1 MRTLVALLA
10 TSLALAQAP
19 APTPTAAP
27 TAASAA
33 SGLEA
38 SSPQQIFAIA
48 VAGAE
53 GMVVGAAEAMPE
65 DRFGFVPAGGDF
77 KGVRTF
83 AELVKH
89 VASANY
95 MAAERISGLKPPLD
109 VAQTLPTLKS
119 KAELVQLLKD
129 SFAFARKAVAGVK
142 DEGLYEQVP
151 SPFGPGTVPR
161 MLLFFIPV
169 AHSVDHYGQMV
180 IYLRHNGI
188 VPPASRK

>member
-1 MRTLVALLA
+1 MRTLVTLLT

-19 APTPTAAP
+19 APRPPAAP
-27 TAASAA
+27 AAP
-33 SGLEA
+33 GLEA

-65 DRFGFVPAGGDF
+65 DRFGFVPSGGDF

-83 AELVKH
+83 AEQVKH
-89 VASANY
+89 AAVANF
-95 MAAERISGLKPPLD
+95 MAGERISGLKPPLD

-142 DEGLYEQVP
+142 DEGLYEQVQ